1 MTGNLRMDTV
11 RPFRW
16 TSFENMKRAQE
27 VTAISTRAIQETR
40 ELATHD
46 SVLTSVAGNLAYRCS
61 GWFEITIPD
70 MAVEL
75 PVVYWQSIRLL
86 IGRSLVQAQP
96 QEPDKNPELRF
107 RVFVTRPPRNSFIKE
122 SSIRDTAAD
131 GLQGVLHRAHP
142 HGRRQLARHRVLSR
156 LAGRPTARQGF
167 QRIRHGRRETRRQV
181 VHRCQSIPPG
191 SRTRNR
197 RFHLRP

>member
-75 PVVYWQSIRLL
+75 PVVYWQSIQLL

-107 RVFVTRPPRNSFIKE
+107 RVFVTHPPKLLYQGIIHKGYRSRRSPRRTTPCSSPWTTATGTSPCTVPPRWTAHCSTRIPTNS
-122 SSIRDTAAD
+122 
-131 GLQGVLHRAHP
+131 
-142 HGRRQLARHRVLSR
+142 
-156 LAGRPTARQGF
+156 
-167 QRIRHGRRETRRQV
+167 TR
-181 VHRCQSIPPG
+181 
-191 SRTRNR
+191 TT
-197 RFHLRP
+197 